1 MSNHKTNEY
10 LMLREEIMYDLKA
23 QQKCS
28 TFAITATITIIGL
41 ALQTTNSVCEMY
53 LLPYIVL
60 LLSAVKVNNYKTG
73 MQKIVGYMLANLE
86 SPDGFYWEN
95 SLYIL
100 RKNDENNTNTIFK
113 NVRSFLETQEFTFMA
128 VICLI
133 LYIIMLIRAKPHFI
147 VLRAI
152 ICVAPA
158 VFSIV
163 IIFRVSMNY
172 WNLNVKDVEYF
183 KNTWNQIKK
192 QQT

>member
-1 MSNHKTNEY
+1 
-10 LMLREEIMYDLKA
+10 MLREEIMYDLKA

-95 SLYIL
+95 SLYIF

-152 ICVAPA
+152 ICVTLA

-172 WNLNVKDVEYF
+172 WNLNAKDVEYF
-183 KNTWNQIKK
+183 KNTWKQIKK